1 MRIADSSHVA
11 LFLSSALKE
20 KYGSVAGGNNSI
32 VIVGTSQRLND
43 SPERSVLLL
52 NRSSRKARYKDEMK
66 IPEAT
71 FSSYFQRQPVRSE
84 LDAWRKLHVIRE

>member
-20 KYGSVAGGNNSI
+20 KYGSVAGRNNSI

-43 SPERSVLLL
+43 PFCS
-52 NRSSRKARYKDEMK
+52 
-66 IPEAT
+66 
-71 FSSYFQRQPVRSE
+71 
-84 LDAWRKLHVIRE
+84 